1 MSDRGSNPFEGFG
14 FLGDLARMLGQ
25 QGPLNWDAA
34 RQFALMISTE
44 GTPEPN
50 IDPATR
56 IRWAELGR
64 IAELHVQSATGLDLT
79 VAGRN
84 VEVVAVTPGTWA
96 QRTLDAYRPL
106 YENLAGALRPPAPPP
121 SAGSDDV
128 PATLADA
135 ANNPEAML
143 SGLFQMLGP
152 SLLGMSAGSMIGH
165 LARRNFGSY
174 DLPIPRP
181 PSHEVAVLPAT
192 VDGFAAEWSLPVDDL
207 RLWVCLSELCHH
219 AVMRVPHVHAAL
231 DEQIRRFVA
240 GFRAQPD
247 ALVDRFAALE
257 DAGDPSDLQ
266 RLFGDPAVLLGAI
279 TSPEQQALVPQ
290 LDALVAVV
298 LGYVDHTLDSAA
310 PGLVSSAT
318 RIAEAVRRHR
328 GDSGQADQFVEKLFG
343 LALSRHQVER
353 GHAFVEG
360 VIERDPAGLD
370 RLWRDAR
377 ALPTPAEV
385 DAPGLWL
392 ARLEYNA

>member
-1 MSDRGSNPFEGFG
+1 MSEPGPLGNPFEGFG
-14 FLGDLARMLGQ
+14 FLGDIARMLGQ

-34 RQFALMISTE
+34 RQFALMLATE
-44 GTPEPN
+44 GGPEAN
-50 IDPATR
+50 IDPPAR

-64 IAELHVQSATGLDLT
+64 IAELHVQAATGLDLT
-79 VAGRN
+79 VGGRA
-84 VEVVAVTPGTWA
+84 VEVVAITPGTWA
-96 QRTLDAYRPL
+96 QRTLEAYRPL
-106 YENLAGALRPPAPPP
+106 FENLAGALRPPA
-121 SAGSDDV
+121 SGAGDDTA
-128 PATLADA
+128 PATLGDA
-135 ANNPEAML
+135 GNPEAML

-181 PSHEVAVLPAT
+181 PSHEVTVLAGN
-192 VDGFAAEWSLPVDDL
+192 VDRFADDWSLPLDDL
-207 RLWVCLSELCHH
+207 RLWVCLSELTHH
-219 AVMRVPHVHAAL
+219 AVLRVPHVHAAL

-247 ALVDRFAALE
+247 VLMDRFASLE
-257 DAGDPSDLQ
+257 DGGDPSDLQ
-266 RLFGDPAVLLGAI
+266 KLFGDPAVLLGAI

-298 LGYVDHTLDSAA
+298 LGYVDHTLDLAA
-310 PGLVSSAT
+310 PGLVSSST

-328 GDSGQADQFVEKLFG
+328 GEAGQADQFVERLFG
-343 LALSRHQVER
+343 LSLSRHQVER
-353 GHAFVEG
+353 GHGFVAG
-360 VIERDPAGLD
+360 VIERQGADGLN
-370 RLWRDAR
+370 RLWQDAR

-392 ARLEYNA
+392 ARLEYDG

>member
-1 MSDRGSNPFEGFG
+1 MSDPGPARNPFEGFG

-34 RQFALMISTE
+34 RQFALMIATE
-44 GTPEPN
+44 GASEPN
-50 IDPATR
+50 VEPATR

-64 IAELHVQSATGLDLT
+64 IAEMHVQAATGLDLA
-79 VAGRN
+79 VAGRG
-84 VEVVAVTPGTWA
+84 VEVVAVTPGVWA

-106 YENLAGALRPPAPPP
+106 YENLAGALHPPTV
-121 SAGSDDV
+121 GGDDV

-135 ANNPEAML
+135 AHPEAML

-192 VDGFAAEWSLPVDDL
+192 VDGFAEQWSLPVDDL
-207 RLWVCLSELCHH
+207 RLWVCLSELTHH
-219 AVMRVPHVHAAL
+219 AVLRVPHVHAAL

-247 ALVDRFAALE
+247 ALVDRFASLE
-257 DAGDPSDLQ
+257 DGGDPADLQ
-266 RLFGDPAVLLGAI
+266 RLFGDPAILLGAM

-298 LGYVDHTLDSAA
+298 LGYVDHTLDAAA

-328 GDSGQADQFVEKLFG
+328 SDAGQADQFVEKLFG
-343 LALSRHQVER
+343 LSLSRDQVER
-353 GHAFVEG
+353 GHAFVAG
-360 VIERDPAGLD
+360 VLERDSDGLN

-392 ARLEYNA
+392 ARLEYDA